1 MSISKKELI
10 EKIEEMPDDLEAFI
24 SKDGVYDD
32 IDIRIFIRPK
42 EKEFYDF
49 YFGM

>member
-1 MSISKKELI
+1 MTKQELI
-10 EKIEEMPDDLEAFI
+10 KRIEELPDDLEAFE
-24 SKDGVYDD
+24 SKDGIYDD
-32 IDIRIFIRPK
+32 IDFRIFIRPK